1 MGVVFCST
9 SSQNAQPEQ
18 KPQLTELPG
27 VVRHAHFILFP
38 RGRRSTSRCR
48 LNRRWGQ
55 RSLTAGW
62 RPMALLQTRTRHLPR
77 RRPRGLY
84 RNARGFIESHSLIV
98 FLWSKQTVMAD
109 DGWTKVFIISAEFPK
124 HLADLLTQVVN
135 DKGHYLF
142 LLRLLEPKQVEVLES
157 V

>member
-1 MGVVFCST
+1 
-9 SSQNAQPEQ
+9 
-18 KPQLTELPG
+18 
-27 VVRHAHFILFP
+27 
-38 RGRRSTSRCR
+38 
-48 LNRRWGQ
+48 
-55 RSLTAGW
+55 
-62 RPMALLQTRTRHLPR
+62 
-77 RRPRGLY
+77 
-84 RNARGFIESHSLIV
+84 
-98 FLWSKQTVMAD
+98 MAD